1 MPNHLEPYE
10 RKSEAVRFRLT
21 AAELSDVRRAAKT
34 HGVTYSALI
43 RHFIQEGIASFKRQG
58 LMEYKLGG
66 AKPIS

>member
-1 MPNHLEPYE
+1 MPNHLEPHE

-34 HGVTYSALI
+34 HGVPYSELI

-58 LMEYKLGG
+58 L
-66 AKPIS
+66 ID

>member
-21 AAELSDVRRAAKT
+21 AAELSDLRRAAKT

-58 LMEYKLGG
+58 VL
-66 AKPIS
+66 